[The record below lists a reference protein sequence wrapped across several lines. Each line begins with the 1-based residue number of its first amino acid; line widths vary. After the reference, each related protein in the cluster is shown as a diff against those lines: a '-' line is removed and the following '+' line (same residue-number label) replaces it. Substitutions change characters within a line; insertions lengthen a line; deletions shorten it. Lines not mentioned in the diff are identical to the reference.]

1 MLRRALIAYAVVC
14 LVVAATLLAVGAL
27 AWVAID
33 LVVSGGVIVGALAIE
48 RGRYRQRLDMA
59 SGPWEPTGERFVD
72 PTSGRLMEVRY
83 NRDTGERAYV
93 DVGAG

>member
-1 MLRRALIAYAVVC
+1 MLRRALIAYGVLC
-14 LVVAATLLAVGAL
+14 LVVAATLLAVGAM

-33 LVVSGGVIVGALAIE
+33 LIVNGVLIVGALAIE
-48 RGRYRQRLDMA
+48 RGRYRQGSDMA

-93 DVGAG
+93 DVSIG